1 MNRLL
6 TILLAAT
13 LCLCISAR
21 NYHIIPQ
28 PKEITDKEGVFTLT
42 KGTKIYASGDANIKV
57 AQFFVNKLNRSTG
70 LDITLTTK
78 KGSAQIVLLHNNK
91 VGGDEAYRLTVGT
104 RQVVAEARTDRGLF
118 YAMQTFM
125 QMLPPQVES
134 DKVVTPEEGWTA
146 PAATSS
152 A

>member
-1 MNRLL
+1 M
-6 TILLAAT
+6 
-13 LCLCISAR
+13 
-21 NYHIIPQ
+21 
-28 PKEITDKEGVFTLT
+28 
-42 KGTKIYASGDANIKV
+42 

-78 KGSAQIVLLHNNK
+78 KGSAQIVLLNNNK

-104 RQVVAEARTDRGLF
+104 RQVVAEARNDRGLF

-134 DKVVTPEEGWTA
+134 DKVVTPEEGWTSLYRKYWVDRRTLWEPSLYQKRYPILA
-146 PAATSS
+146 LS
-152 A
+152 